1 MAAIDALRRG
11 DLTEAFEQLRKEVRS
26 KPQDPALRVF
36 LFQLFSIMGQW
47 DRALAQLNVSGQ
59 LDPAVEM
66 MVKAYTET
74 LMCERLRAEIFAGK
88 RTPLVLGEPEQW
100 VAALIQSLSLRGD
113 GRYDAASRLRDQAFE
128 AAPATGGA
136 LSWRTEGSGGDEVIQ
151 VDRFQWLADAE
162 MSLGPV
168 LEAILNGRYYWVPL
182 NRMASVRIEPPEDLR
197 DLVWLPAQ
205 FTWVGGGQ
213 QVGFIPTRYF
223 GSENADDDAVRMA
236 RKTQWVVGA
245 GGQEVGQGQRMLATD
260 SGEYSLLDVRLIEFD
275 PSEPPVPDATSEAG
289 EAHIDGGMPPH
300 G

>member
-11 DLTEAFEQLRKEVRS
+11 DLTDAFEQLKKEVRS

-100 VAALIQSLSLRGD
+100 VAALIQSFSLRGD
-113 GRYDAASRLRDQAFE
+113 GRHDAASRLRDQAFE
-128 AAPATGGA
+128 AAPTTGGT
-136 LSWRTEGSGGDEVIQ
+136 LSWRSEGSGSDEVIQ
-151 VDRFQWLADAE
+151 ADRFQWLADAE
-162 MSLGPV
+162 MTLGPV

-182 NRMASVRIEPPEDLR
+182 NRMESVRIEAPEDLR

-223 GSENADDDAVRMA
+223 GSENVDDDAVRMA
-236 RKTQWVVGA
+236 RKTQWVA
-245 GGQEVGQGQRMLATD
+245 GPDGQEVGQGQRMLATD
-260 SGEYSLLDVRLIEFD
+260 SGEYSLLDIRLIEF
-275 PSEPPVPDATSEAG
+275 EPNESPVPDAPSEEGDVGNDEGAPRNG
-289 EAHIDGGMPPH
+289 
-300 G
+300 